1 MKVGIMGGTFDP
13 IHIGHLLA
21 AERAREE
28 AGLDEVWFLPSYTPP
43 HKPNPPVATPE
54 QRFAML
60 ERAIADHPHFRA
72 EDMEMIREGTSYT
85 VDTVDQL
92 CRRHPNVR
100 FCYIIG
106 ADMVQYLPHWVR
118 IEEILKR
125 ISFVGLGRPG
135 YSLDM
140 KQLPDYIQQGVQ
152 LAPMPQLE
160 LSSTDIR
167 QRRAAGKSIRYMVH
181 ENVYAY
187 IKERGLYESRS

>member
-1 MKVGIMGGTFDP
+1 MKIGIMGGTFDP

-28 AGLDEVWFLPSYTPP
+28 AGLDEVWFMPAYTPP
-43 HKPNPPVATPE
+43 HKPNPPKAAPE
-54 QRFAML
+54 QRLEML
-60 ERAIADHPHFRA
+60 KLAIADHPHFRA
-72 EDMEMIREGTSYT
+72 EDMEMVREGTSYT

-118 IEEILKR
+118 IEDILQK
-125 ISFVGLGRPG
+125 ISFIGLQRPG
-135 YSLDM
+135 YSIDM
-140 KQLPDYIQQGVQ
+140 SHLPDFIHRGVQ
-152 LAPMPQLE
+152 VAPMPQIE

-167 QRRAAGKSIRYMVH
+167 KRCLSGRSVRYMVH
-181 ENVYAY
+181 EAVYAY
-187 IKERGLYESRS
+187 IKERRLYES

>member
-28 AGLDEVWFLPSYTPP
+28 AGLDEVWFMPAYTPP
-43 HKPNPPVATPE
+43 HKPNPPKAAPE
-54 QRFAML
+54 QRLEML
-60 ERAIADHPHFRA
+60 KLAIADHPHFRA
-72 EDMEMIREGTSYT
+72 EDMEMVREGTSYT

-118 IEEILKR
+118 IEDILQK
-125 ISFVGLGRPG
+125 ISFIGLQRPG
-135 YSLDM
+135 YSIDM
-140 KQLPDYIQQGVQ
+140 SHLPDFIQRGVQ
-152 LAPMPQLE
+152 VAPMPQIE

-167 QRRAAGKSIRYMVH
+167 KRCLSGRSVRYMVH
-181 ENVYAY
+181 EAVYAY
-187 IKERGLYESRS
+187 IKERRLYES